1 VGAVVNRDLDCF
13 VVVAAYNEAPVIAEV
28 VGELLS
34 AYRHVVV
41 VDDGSGDSTAAAARD
56 AGAIVLHHAL
66 NRGQGAALQTGFE
79 YCLRHGARYT
89 VTFDADGQHRVE
101 EIALLLEPLRTGRAD
116 VALGSRFTGKAPDM
130 PRSRRLVLKLGI
142 VFTRVVSGAR
152 LSDTHNGLRALSRR
166 ALDQVRI
173 TQDRMAHASEL
184 IDQIVRSGLRYV
196 EVPVTIHYTPYS
208 RAKGQ
213 RLSGSLRIVAD
224 YLSRRILG
232 A

>member
-1 VGAVVNRDLDCF
+1 VQRDLDSF
-13 VVVAAYNEAPVIAEV
+13 VVVAAYNEAAVIAGV

-34 AYRHVVV
+34 AYRRVVV
-41 VDDGSGDSTAAAARD
+41 VDDGSVDGTAAAARD
-56 AGAIVLHHAL
+56 AGAIVLHHPL
-66 NRGQGAALQTGFE
+66 NRGQGAALQTGFD
-79 YCLRHGARYT
+79 YCLRHRARYA

-130 PRSRRLVLKLGI
+130 PRSRRLVLRLGI
-142 VFTRVVSGAR
+142 LFTRVVSGAR

-166 ALDQVRI
+166 ALDQVLI

-184 IDQIVRSGLRYV
+184 IDQIVGSGLRYV
-196 EVPVTIHYTPYS
+196 EVPVTIRYTPYS